1 MSELVFRQMAR
12 HEVESI
18 WAIDRGELIEN
29 VYYHED
35 GELVL
40 KPERYDMK
48 GWPEGEPELYM
59 PILLDCHE
67 RGGVFEGAF
76 DGDTLAGVSVLD
88 CKFIGRDRD
97 QLQLKFLHVTRSH
110 RNCGLGV
117 ELFVRA
123 ARKAKE
129 LGARKLY
136 ISSTPSEHTVKFYL
150 SRGCRLAEDVDPEL
164 FALEPKDIHLECV
177 IP

>member
-1 MSELVFRQMAR
+1 MSELIFQQLAR
-12 HEVESI
+12 HEVGSI

-48 GWPEGEPELYM
+48 GWPEGESELYM
-59 PILLDCHE
+59 PILLDCHD
-67 RGGVFEGAF
+67 RGGVFEGVF
-76 DGDTLAGVSVLD
+76 DGDTLAGVSILD
-88 CKFIGRDRD
+88 CKFISRNRD

-110 RNCGLGV
+110 RNRGLGV
-117 ELFVRA
+117 ELFRRA

-136 ISSTPSEHTVKFYL
+136 ISSTPSENTVGFYL

-164 FALEPKDIHLECV
+164 FELEPKDIHLEYV